1 MRRGCRGCRRR
12 SWSHEWLGG
21 PSSIP
26 RGRTRLARPQQVI
39 DLRPVYHRK
48 EDRIRAHMVLCWLA
62 LLLVR
67 LIETRCGGIWPQLR
81 RELGRIAVGT
91 FAGPVGV
98 FRQRSEIT
106 KPLRDILARLHVD
119 PPARICQLAPAE
131 AGPART
137 LPLARYPPSIH
148 TSASSV
154 RQPPNPWT
162 IALHQLRNPGPTVV
176 PETTVLDIE

>member
-1 MRRGCRGCRRR
+1 
-12 SWSHEWLGG
+12 
-21 PSSIP
+21 
-26 RGRTRLARPQQVI
+26 
-39 DLRPVYHRK
+39 
-48 EDRIRAHMVLCWLA
+48 MVLCWLA

-119 PPARICQLAPAE
+119 PPARMCQLAPAE

-137 LPLARYPPSIH
+137 LPLDIRHPSIRARVPYVNRRIPGLSRYISCGTPAQLSCQKPLFS
-148 TSASSV
+148 TSNRTLAPASSKLT
-154 RQPPNPWT
+154 PPAVAVAPIRPWLN
-162 IALHQLRNPGPTVV
+162 ADPRR
-176 PETTVLDIE
+176 